1 MLKMVCIKK
10 NLIKIKKNLKR
21 VKPGN
26 GSFVGK
32 EEESVK
38 EIEKQ

>member
-10 NLIKIKKNLKR
+10 KFNKNKKKLKR

-26 GSFVGK
+26 VSFVGK

-38 EIEKQ
+38 EIKKQ